1 MNYSCPNKQYI
12 PPSRQSSV
20 YQGGVLMINNK
31 PFRTLDYSLYLSHKT
46 GNCSIIKNHKYSS
59 YQRYLYKRRKR

>member
-1 MNYSCPNKQYI
+1 MNYSCPNKQYV

-31 PFRTLDYSLYLSHKT
+31 PFRTLDYSLYLSHTT
-46 GNCSIIKNHKYSS
+46 GNCSIIKKWF
-59 YQRYLYKRRKR
+59 L